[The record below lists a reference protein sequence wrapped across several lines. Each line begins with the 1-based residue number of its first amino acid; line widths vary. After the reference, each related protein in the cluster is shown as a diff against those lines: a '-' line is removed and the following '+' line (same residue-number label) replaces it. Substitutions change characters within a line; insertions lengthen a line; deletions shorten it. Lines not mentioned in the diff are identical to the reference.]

1 MKRFTQ
7 IFVMLF
13 LVSSVGYA
21 QDTAPQ
27 TEVKATTET
36 VYWVDSTANNAK
48 LLNKSKFTDNWFLG
62 LHLGTYHTWGSNSNS
77 AKFWTMFQP
86 AVAIS
91 FGKMLAPAGGFR
103 LQAAFAQHK
112 GQLADPWKSYYYNS
126 VGGHLDGLLSISNLI
141 LGYKESRRFNL
152 LGVVGVGVE
161 NTFGISDYDWNDGK
175 KYFNND
181 GTVSMIVRAG
191 LMAQYRISK
200 AWDISLEVLNTFI
213 DDEFDSQVTNK
224 TFDGHVNIMLGMN
237 YRFKNHDGSR
247 QFTYARRDMTK
258 YEVLN
263 KALDSLRAENA
274 KPVEPEVIIKKE
286 AVKSNQI
293 RTVISFEKGVSK
305 INRLQEVNVYTA
317 AQALSQIKDGD
328 LYITI
333 NEKAKGMD
341 KDLFMARAQ
350 SIRNML
356 VNNFNIAAGKIFIEK
371 NPALIDSLAP
381 EKDCVILYI
390 NE

>member
-1 MKRFTQ
+1 MKRFIP

-13 LVSSVGYA
+13 LANTVGYA
-21 QDTAPQ
+21 QETVSTP
-27 TEVKATTET
+27 EVKATTET
-36 VYWVDSTANNAK
+36 VYWVDSANNAK

-62 LHLGTYHTWGSNSNS
+62 IHLGTYHTWGSNSNS
-77 AKFWTMFQP
+77 AKFWSMFQP
-86 AVAIS
+86 AAALS
-91 FGKMLAPAGGFR
+91 FGKWLAPAGGFR
-103 LQAAFAQHK
+103 IQAAIAKHK
-112 GQLADPWKSYYYNS
+112 GQLASPWKSYYYNS
-126 VGGHLDGLLSISNLI
+126 IGGHLDGMLSLTNIF
-141 LGYKESRRFNL
+141 LGYKEKRRFNL
-152 LGVVGVGVE
+152 IGIFGVGVE
-161 NTFGISDYDWNDGK
+161 HTFNISDKDWNK
-175 KYFNND
+175 ENKYFNND

-191 LMAQYRISK
+191 LMAQYRISN
-200 AWDISLEVLNTFI
+200 AWDLNLEVLNTFI

-224 TFDGHVNIMLGMN
+224 TFDGHVNIMLGAT

-247 QFTYARRDMTK
+247 QFTYAKRDMTK
-258 YEVLN
+258 YDVLN
-263 KALDSLRAENA
+263 KALDSLRTENA
-274 KPVEPEVIIKKE
+274 KPITPDTIFKIEE
-286 AVKSNQI
+286 VKSNHI

-328 LYITI
+328 LYITV
-333 NEKAKGMD
+333 NEKTENMD
-341 KDLFMARAQ
+341 TDLFMQRAQ

-356 VNNFNIAAGKIFIEK
+356 VNNLNVAAGHIFIEK